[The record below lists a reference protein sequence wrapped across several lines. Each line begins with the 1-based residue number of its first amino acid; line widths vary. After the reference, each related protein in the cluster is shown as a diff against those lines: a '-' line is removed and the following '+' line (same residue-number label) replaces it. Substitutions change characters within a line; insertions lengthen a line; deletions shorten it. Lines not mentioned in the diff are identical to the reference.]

1 MYSVRIFLILLLT
14 QICELAGFAFS
25 PENEV
30 LNFNHDW
37 EFVKNIDTSVN
48 AGLFVNGP
56 GNIQWEKI
64 SLPHTANIEPL
75 VTVQKQWQGTCF
87 YRKFFTLPA
96 GSEGK
101 HIAIRIGAAMHEA
114 DVYLN
119 GVHIAK
125 HLGGYL
131 PFYLDISEKVKI
143 GPENCIL
150 IKLNNEDNPLIPPGK
165 PIKDLDFN
173 YYSGLYRNAELIIK
187 EKLHITDPVSANT
200 MAGGGIMVWY
210 EHVSKE
216 SAIVCVKTEVR
227 NDNVLPCNFTLKYI
241 IGSNIVINTTA
252 ESLQTNVGSGESKT
266 ILQKLKID
274 NPDLWS
280 PDNPNLYNLIVSIYS
295 ENNETDIEKIR
306 IGIKKFSFSALDGFT
321 INGKELKIRGTN
333 RHQEYP
339 YIGNALPDNA
349 QFRDAWKIRQAGFNF
364 VRCSHYPQSP
374 SFLNAC
380 DELGILVMNSIPGW
394 QFFGNGEFQSNSFQN
409 IRDMLHRDRNHAC
422 IVLWETSL
430 NETAMGHDYMVKANK
445 TVHEELPYSDVYT
458 SSWIDTISDVFIPA
472 RQHAKAPDYWKKYV
486 KNKPVLLAEYGD
498 WEYYAQNAGFKQ
510 TEFSDLKEKE
520 RSSRQL
526 REYGQKRMAQQAL
539 NFQEAHN
546 DNLSGNIVGDANW
559 VMFDYNRGY
568 APDIESSGIMDI
580 MRLPKF
586 AFYFYQSQAGPNLN
600 PNAKFDKPMVYIA
613 NYWSDSTY
621 KNVTVYS
628 NCEEVELLVN
638 NKLLSRQKPL
648 KGKYSE
654 NLVHAP
660 FQFEIKS
667 FQKGTISAAGF
678 INGKVAA
685 IDQRTTP
692 GTPNGILLRID
703 ESGKSLQSGC
713 NDILFLYASVI
724 DEKEGLI
731 PDANNLISFNIEGEG
746 TLIGQNP
753 VKAEAGIAT
762 ILIKAGMKPG
772 VLKIRAN
779 AAKLKEKIIEV
790 HVE

>member
-1 MYSVRIFLILLLT
+1 
-14 QICELAGFAFS
+14 
-25 PENEV
+25 
-30 LNFNHDW
+30 
-37 EFVKNIDTSVN
+37 
-48 AGLFVNGP
+48 
-56 GNIQWEKI
+56 
-64 SLPHTANIEPL
+64 
-75 VTVQKQWQGTCF
+75 
-87 YRKFFTLPA
+87 
-96 GSEGK
+96 
-101 HIAIRIGAAMHEA
+101 
-114 DVYLN
+114 
-119 GVHIAK
+119 
-125 HLGGYL
+125 
-131 PFYLDISEKVKI
+131 
-143 GPENCIL
+143 
-150 IKLNNEDNPLIPPGK
+150 
-165 PIKDLDFN
+165 
-173 YYSGLYRNAELIIK
+173 
-187 EKLHITDPVSANT
+187 
-200 MAGGGIMVWY
+200 
-210 EHVSKE
+210 
-216 SAIVCVKTEVR
+216 
-227 NDNVLPCNFTLKYI
+227 
-241 IGSNIVINTTA
+241 
-252 ESLQTNVGSGESKT
+252 
-266 ILQKLKID
+266 
-274 NPDLWS
+274 
-280 PDNPNLYNLIVSIYS
+280 
-295 ENNETDIEKIR
+295 
-306 IGIKKFSFSALDGFT
+306 
-321 INGKELKIRGTN
+321 
-333 RHQEYP
+333 
-339 YIGNALPDNA
+339 
-349 QFRDAWKIRQAGFNF
+349 
-364 VRCSHYPQSP
+364 
-374 SFLNAC
+374 
-380 DELGILVMNSIPGW
+380 
-394 QFFGNGEFQSNSFQN
+394 
-409 IRDMLHRDRNHAC
+409 
-422 IVLWETSL
+422 
-430 NETAMGHDYMVKANK
+430 
-445 TVHEELPYSDVYT
+445 
-458 SSWIDTISDVFIPA
+458 
-472 RQHAKAPDYWKKYV
+472 
-486 KNKPVLLAEYGD
+486 
-498 WEYYAQNAGFKQ
+498 
-510 TEFSDLKEKE
+510 
-520 RSSRQL
+520 
-526 REYGQKRMAQQAL
+526 
-539 NFQEAHN
+539 
-546 DNLSGNIVGDANW
+546 
-559 VMFDYNRGY
+559 
-568 APDIESSGIMDI
+568 MDI